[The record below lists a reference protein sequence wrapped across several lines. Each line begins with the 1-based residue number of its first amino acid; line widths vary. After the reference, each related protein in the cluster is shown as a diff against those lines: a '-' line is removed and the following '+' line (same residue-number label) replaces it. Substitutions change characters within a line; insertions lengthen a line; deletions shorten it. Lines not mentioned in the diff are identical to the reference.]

1 MKGLLGR
8 VKSNTDNVK
17 VVNIFP
23 ILGNYPQNF
32 QLSHSLAMSGDIFG
46 YFWLSRWVRGITSIQ
61 HIEARTLLNMHQ

>member
-46 YFWLSRWVRGITSIQ
+46 YFWLS
-61 HIEARTLLNMHQ
+61 